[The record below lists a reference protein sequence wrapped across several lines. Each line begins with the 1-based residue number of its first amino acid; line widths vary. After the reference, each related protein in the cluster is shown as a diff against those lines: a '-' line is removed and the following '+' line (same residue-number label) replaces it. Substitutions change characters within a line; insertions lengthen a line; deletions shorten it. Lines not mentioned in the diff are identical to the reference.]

1 MTQNNNQGNNPF
13 NIPSDELN
21 DRNLEQQEGTDY
33 AQTADVYSSSST
45 DYTSN
50 SQAPYV
56 PYDAYPS
63 QNASETPLPAQN
75 TQSEQSP
82 TFSAGSASNPFNS
95 LPRTDPYDTAP
106 PTSANSYT
114 DPYSTQ
120 YTHSDSTNF
129 NSPYSAN
136 GPQFNTVPQEPSQ
149 LNIKALLGLIFSI
162 VFFPVGLVLSWLGY
176 KEAKE
181 ENDDTG
187 KILGII
193 GLVISGIQTA
203 FFILSILFFVF
214 IIFVGATSGSM

>member
-1 MTQNNNQGNNPF
+1 MTQNNDQGNGTF

-21 DRNLEQQEGTDY
+21 DRKLEQERREYTQPS
-33 AQTADVYSSSST
+33 DVYSSSAT

-50 SQAPYV
+50 DQAPYV
-56 PYDAYPS
+56 PSDAYPS
-63 QNASETPLPAQN
+63 QNASEAPLPAQN
-75 TQSEQSP
+75 TQNEQSP

-95 LPRTDPYDTAP
+95 LSHTDPYDTAP

-214 IIFVGATSGSM
+214 IMFMGILGSM

>member
-21 DRNLEQQEGTDY
+21 DRNLEQQERTDY
-33 AQTADVYSSSST
+33 TQTADVYSSSST
-45 DYTSN
+45 DYAMN
-50 SQAPYV
+50 NQAPYV
-56 PYDAYPS
+56 PSDAYPS
-63 QNASETPLPAQN
+63 QNASEAPLPAQN
-75 TQSEQSP
+75 TQNEQSP
-82 TFSAGSASNPFNS
+82 TFSAGSTSNPFNS

-106 PTSANSYT
+106 PTSANSYA
-114 DPYSTQ
+114 DSYSTP
-120 YTHSDSTNF
+120 YAHNDSTNL

-149 LNIKALLGLIFSI
+149 LNIKTVLGLIFSI

-203 FFILSILFFVF
+203 FFILSILFFFF
-214 IIFVGATSGSM
+214 IMFMGILGSM